1 MTTEITIRT
10 AFSTFE
16 FIVTPDLDEATIRDA
31 VSGYGAA
38 FDAID
43 EAAIA
48 DRAVEMARRGGMI
61 TSKGT
66 VTDAEEI
73 EKILTEMAREEI
85 QDRIDADVDALM
97 ARLEEA
103 RAVIAVE
110 AAATAIEAAAAA
122 HTAAAAHLAAAAA
135 ALAARSVDSGEAAV
149 TAAAVAIEVAA
160 DAHTAA
166 VAALAAVHTA
176 AGNAQPPTRIVSDI
190 ILNEMPLH
198 LETLEETFAALSPE
212 QLAIFEREGQVW
224 ASSKGY
230 LPSMNPEGENVSFI
244 LVEGVIIGRYR
255 KSVRFGQDISFEAPL
270 GETIPVRAGRV
281 AMDKRLALAK
291 TKMIETALAKAKAK
305 FAE

>member
-1 MTTEITIRT
+1 MTTEISITSG
-10 AFSTFE
+10 AFE
-16 FIVTPDLDEATIRDA
+16 IVVTPELGEQEIREY

-43 EAAIA
+43 EVAIA
-48 DRAVEMARRGGMI
+48 DRAVEMALRGGMI
-61 TSKGT
+61 TSTGT

-160 DAHTAA
+160 AAHTAA
-166 VAALAAVHTA
+166 VAALAAAH
-176 AGNAQPPTRIVSDI
+176 
-190 ILNEMPLH
+190 
-198 LETLEETFAALSPE
+198 FY
-212 QLAIFEREGQVW
+212 
-224 ASSKGY
+224 AS
-230 LPSMNPEGENVSFI
+230 
-244 LVEGVIIGRYR
+244 
-255 KSVRFGQDISFEAPL
+255 
-270 GETIPVRAGRV
+270 
-281 AMDKRLALAK
+281 
-291 TKMIETALAKAKAK
+291 
-305 FAE
+305 